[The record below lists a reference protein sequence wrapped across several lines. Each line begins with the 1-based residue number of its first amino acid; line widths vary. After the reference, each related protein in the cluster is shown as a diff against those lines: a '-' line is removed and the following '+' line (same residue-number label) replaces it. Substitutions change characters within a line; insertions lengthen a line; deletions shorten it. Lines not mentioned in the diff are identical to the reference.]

1 MHAFILFD
9 HPHEKSYCHALLDA
23 AIAGLGE
30 AGHTYDLV
38 DLNREDFDPVMRL
51 EDLKLYGEGR
61 SSDPTVA
68 DYQRRIDAA
77 DHLVMVFPV
86 WWEVMPALSKGFL
99 DKVLLPGWSFEETT
113 GMVPKGLLSR
123 LRATVVT
130 TMGFPTWYYR
140 LFFGNALKGALLQ
153 GTFGFVG
160 IPRRRRTWIN
170 IGNVGRISEATR
182 ARRLE
187 AVRRHFAGLRA

>member
-1 MHAFILFD
+1 MHVFILFD
-9 HPHEKSYCHALLDA
+9 HPNETSYCRALLDA
-23 AIAGLGE
+23 VIAGLRE

-38 DLNREDFDPVMRL
+38 DLNKDDFDPVMRA
-51 EDLKLYGEGR
+51 EDLSRYGEGI
-61 SSDPTVA
+61 SSDPKVA
-68 DYQRRIDAA
+68 DYQRRIGAA

-99 DKVLLPGWSFEETT
+99 DKVLLPGWSFEESS
-113 GMVPKGLLSR
+113 GLVPRGLLGR
-123 LRATVVT
+123 LSATVVT

-153 GTFGFVG
+153 GTFGFIG

-170 IGNVGRISEATR
+170 VGNVGRISGARR
-182 ARRLE
+182 ARKLE
-187 AVRRHFAGLRA
+187 AVRRRFTRL